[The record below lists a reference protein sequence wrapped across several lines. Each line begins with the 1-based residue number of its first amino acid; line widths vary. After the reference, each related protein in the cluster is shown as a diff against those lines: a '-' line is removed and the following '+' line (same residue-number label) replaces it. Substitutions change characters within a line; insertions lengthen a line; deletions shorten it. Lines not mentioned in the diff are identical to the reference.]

1 MIAWISAHPELVAWL
16 LVSALSLVASAIEA
30 RAPRVAAAIRAVG
43 LDVPGVV
50 RAMRPLAPPPP
61 PEPKADDGPVG

>member
-43 LDVPGVV
+43 LDVPGVM
-50 RAMRPLAPPPP
+50 RAIKPTPK
-61 PEPKADDGPVG
+61 PKADDGPVG